1 MEIGKNLHGE
11 YKWSDNINELF
22 NQLYYQSTYKGE
34 HNDEFILQFYKLVYH
49 KEVRTNVSNLK
60 KIGNLILYIRD
71 KHNGKGERLITYKML
86 NIVAYLYPE
95 VSQRLIETIIY
106 KKYGGW
112 NDVIYM
118 WGQLSWEQPMIDFFI
133 ELVNNQLHKD
143 AMEIIS
149 GSRENVSNV
158 AKWIPRE
165 KKAYQSLFFLLA
177 ENYYCQFLLHDNE
190 KARRKCYTHYRQLI
204 VKCNKFL
211 KTLEINL
218 CGNRENIEYYKCS
231 IASLLR
237 NVKTLKKEP
246 KYRKF
251 MKNRNVV
258 IPISLELLIKKAL
271 SISTSSATIFEEN
284 QINKEWKYILNQI
297 DKLPYWIPIVDLSEG
312 VQNKYLA
319 IGMALIISQKST
331 FSNRILI
338 YSSQAE
344 WIKVEQEE
352 SLVSMI
358 KKFNHVQSMY
368 GMNNNL
374 NYALNTLI
382 KSLSDC
388 KFTKEQVEQ
397 LNIVLFSNMIIDGVD
412 CLSGLMSL
420 SMHIKSSFHLFLK
433 SYPSLILWN
442 TNNSSSFPA
451 FSVEKKIRMIQGW
464 NPLQLNKINQCQNTT
479 DFINKCIENY

>member
-271 SISTSSATIFEEN
+271 SISTSS
-284 QINKEWKYILNQI
+284 
-297 DKLPYWIPIVDLSEG
+297 VR
-312 VQNKYLA
+312 YL
-319 IGMALIISQKST
+319 
-331 FSNRILI
+331 
-338 YSSQAE
+338 
-344 WIKVEQEE
+344 
-352 SLVSMI
+352 
-358 KKFNHVQSMY
+358 
-368 GMNNNL
+368 
-374 NYALNTLI
+374 
-382 KSLSDC
+382 
-388 KFTKEQVEQ
+388 
-397 LNIVLFSNMIIDGVD
+397 
-412 CLSGLMSL
+412 
-420 SMHIKSSFHLFLK
+420 
-433 SYPSLILWN
+433 
-442 TNNSSSFPA
+442 
-451 FSVEKKIRMIQGW
+451 KKI
-464 NPLQLNKINQCQNTT
+464 K
-479 DFINKCIENY
+479 

>member
-1 MEIGKNLHGE
+1 M
-11 YKWSDNINELF
+11 
-22 NQLYYQSTYKGE
+22 
-34 HNDEFILQFYKLVYH
+34 
-49 KEVRTNVSNLK
+49 
-60 KIGNLILYIRD
+60 
-71 KHNGKGERLITYKML
+71 
-86 NIVAYLYPE
+86 
-95 VSQRLIETIIY
+95 
-106 KKYGGW
+106 
-112 NDVIYM
+112 
-118 WGQLSWEQPMIDFFI
+118 
-133 ELVNNQLHKD
+133 
-143 AMEIIS
+143 
-149 GSRENVSNV
+149 
-158 AKWIPRE
+158 
-165 KKAYQSLFFLLA
+165 
-177 ENYYCQFLLHDNE
+177 HDNE

-271 SISTSSATIFEEN
+271 SISTSSVPVFEEN

-312 VQNKYLA
+312 VLNKYLA

-344 WIKVEQEE
+344 WIKVEQDE

-358 KKFNHVQSMY
+358 KKFNHVPSMY

-374 NYALNTLI
+374 TYALNTLI

>member
-1 MEIGKNLHGE
+1 MRLKN
-11 YKWSDNINELF
+11 
-22 NQLYYQSTYKGE
+22 
-34 HNDEFILQFYKLVYH
+34 
-49 KEVRTNVSNLK
+49 
-60 KIGNLILYIRD
+60 
-71 KHNGKGERLITYKML
+71 
-86 NIVAYLYPE
+86 
-95 VSQRLIETIIY
+95 
-106 KKYGGW
+106 
-112 NDVIYM
+112 
-118 WGQLSWEQPMIDFFI
+118 
-133 ELVNNQLHKD
+133 
-143 AMEIIS
+143 
-149 GSRENVSNV
+149 
-158 AKWIPRE
+158 
-165 KKAYQSLFFLLA
+165 
-177 ENYYCQFLLHDNE
+177 
-190 KARRKCYTHYRQLI
+190 
-204 VKCNKFL
+204 
-211 KTLEINL
+211 
-218 CGNRENIEYYKCS
+218 
-231 IASLLR
+231 
-237 NVKTLKKEP
+237 
-246 KYRKF
+246 
-251 MKNRNVV
+251 
-258 IPISLELLIKKAL
+258 
-271 SISTSSATIFEEN
+271 N

-312 VQNKYLA
+312 VLNKYLA

-344 WIKVEQEE
+344 WIKVEQDE

-358 KKFNHVQSMY
+358 KKFNHVPSMY

-374 NYALNTLI
+374 TYALNTLI